1 MTRIVALSG
10 GVGGAKLALGIC
22 RYLPEEDVCV
32 LTNTGDDF
40 EHLGLYVAPDIDT
53 VMYTLGGLN
62 NQETGWGRA
71 GETWNFMTSLEQLG
85 GESWFSLGDKDLAT
99 IVERSRRLE
108 MGQTLT
114 EVTQHFAA
122 KLGIR
127 AQILPMSDQPVRT
140 LVLTAQGELAFQHY
154 FVRDACT
161 PIVTGF
167 RFDGAAQA
175 SPSPAVLDALGD
187 KSLQLVV
194 LCPSNPFISIDPI
207 LSVPGIRDALHDLPV
222 VAVSPIVGGDAVKG
236 PTAKMMR
243 ELGFAQTPQSVASH
257 YAGLLSGFVVDEQD
271 DVEPDDFDV
280 PILRTR
286 TLMKS
291 LDDRIG
297 LARDVLAFAE
307 TLNP

>member
-1 MTRIVALSG
+1 
-10 GVGGAKLALGIC
+10 
-22 RYLPEEDVCV
+22 
-32 LTNTGDDF
+32 
-40 EHLGLYVAPDIDT
+40 
-53 VMYTLGGLN
+53 
-62 NQETGWGRA
+62 
-71 GETWNFMTSLEQLG
+71 
-85 GESWFSLGDKDLAT
+85 
-99 IVERSRRLE
+99 

-161 PIVTGF
+161 PIVTAF